1 MFVAPVPAIF
11 SGLGDWVTDIVERLG
26 YTGIAGLIALENVV
40 PPIPSEIILPLAGYM
55 AERGHFWVPGV
66 VVAAT
71 IGSLVGALILY
82 ALGALLGFDRLQRL
96 VARVGR
102 YVGVRPHDLDK
113 ANGWFD
119 RYGGAAVL
127 ICRLVPV
134 VRSFIS
140 IPAGIRK
147 MPLGQFLLLTAIGS
161 AVWNSVLIGFGWFL
175 GDNWEK
181 VGDVVSVLSYVVIGI
196 AALAVTAFVARRLLL
211 ARK

>member
-1 MFVAPVPAIF
+1 
-11 SGLGDWVTDIVERLG
+11 
-26 YTGIAGLIALENVV
+26 
-40 PPIPSEIILPLAGYM
+40 
-55 AERGHFWVPGV
+55 
-66 VVAAT
+66 
-71 IGSLVGALILY
+71 
-82 ALGALLGFDRLQRL
+82 
-96 VARVGR
+96 
-102 YVGVRPHDLDK
+102 
-113 ANGWFD
+113 
-119 RYGGAAVL
+119 
-127 ICRLVPV
+127 V